1 MMTNSGLLPCPAME
15 NTLPAL
21 ESTTKSMYGAWRQ
34 RSKTMWYPVEY
45 LQHFLMILT
54 FIPPHRLVFITV
66 LPIAF
71 SHHLLRV
78 HVHSLLAFRRFFIT
92 LAPAPATNSNKPK
105 GKGSSLVVVLVL
117 SKLLQYGTNR
127 YSFLAFVFIHWL
139 NNPAVD
145 FVCCS
150 PAKTEAA
157 AEQPIAWSGIVIA
170 ISTYRHS
177 DACSK

>member
-1 MMTNSGLLPCPAME
+1 TK
-15 NTLPAL
+15 
-21 ESTTKSMYGAWRQ
+21 KSMYGIWRL
-34 RSKTMWYPVEY
+34 RSKTVAILPDSHLFMPVEY
-45 LQHFLMILT
+45 LQRFLMILT
-54 FIPPHRLVFITV
+54 FIPPHRLVFITL

-78 HVHSLLAFRRFFIT
+78 HVHSLPAFRRFFTT

-127 YSFLAFVFIHWL
+127 YSFLPFVFIHHL
-139 NNPAVD
+139 
-145 FVCCS
+145 VCCT

-170 ISTYRHS
+170 ISTYRYS